1 MKYSA
6 LLDRVNFILVNETST
21 GKVYADSVVLGFLA
35 EAEVVIVGQ
44 VSGANPVTVS
54 AASVAGTR
62 QQIPADGVRLLS
74 VDTVGGRG
82 VRLVDRGAK
91 DDVDPYWRNAA
102 AGSSAVEYILDD
114 RMPKAFD
121 VSPPVTAGVP
131 IVLSYDKLPP
141 EYDFEANPDPDVT
154 IGRVFEA
161 AMVDFAVYR
170 CLSRADE
177 NTPEFGKAGAHY
189 QAFIQKTGGKAQAD
203 AVQSPKQGRFL
214 R

>member
-1 MKYSA
+1 MKFSA
-6 LLDRVNFILVNETST
+6 LLGKVNFILANEVGTSQA
-21 GKVYADSVVLGFLA
+21 YADEVVLGFLA
-35 EAEVVIVGQ
+35 EAETVIVGQ
-44 VSGANPVTVS
+44 VSGANPSSVS
-54 AASVAGTR
+54 VASAAGTR

-82 VRLVDRGAK
+82 VRLVERGAK
-91 DDVDPYWRNAA
+91 DEVDPYWRNAA
-102 AGSSAVEYILDD
+102 AGTHAVEYILDD
-114 RMPKAFD
+114 RMPKSFD
-121 VSPPVTAGVP
+121 VSPPLQAGVS
-131 IVLSYDKLPP
+131 IALSYDKLPP
-141 EYDFEANPDPDVT
+141 EYDFTATPDPDVT
-154 IGRVFEA
+154 LGRVHEA

-189 QAFIQKTGGKAQAD
+189 QTFIQKIGGKTEAD